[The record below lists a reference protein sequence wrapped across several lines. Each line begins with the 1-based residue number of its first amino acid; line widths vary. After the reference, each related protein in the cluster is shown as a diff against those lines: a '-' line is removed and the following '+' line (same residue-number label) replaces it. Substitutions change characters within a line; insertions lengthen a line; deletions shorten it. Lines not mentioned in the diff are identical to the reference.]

1 MGNPR
6 EGFMSRHL
14 TLMLCTLAL
23 VAGCSRNPERPSA
36 AQSPTAPTASEPG
49 SLLGPSSVAPGGI
62 SGKYD
67 VSFPGRDQ
75 SFDFRNQ
82 LETKYQTGLG
92 RGLAPTFVDREGEVV
107 WTQEYM
113 RYRVNGCDHGS
124 ATQRV
129 LAQID
134 GQPAGQVCGAPP
146 DGLIAFPPRT
156 DAFDF
161 RRQLET
167 RYQQF
172 GRGASQSSVDA
183 EGGVIWTQ
191 EYLRYRV
198 NQCDHATS
206 VQKVFSQID
215 GGGVAATCFVPP
227 CLFTVSPTTQTVPA
241 AGGTFT
247 AIITKTSGDC
257 TFGAESLGAFVTTV
271 SGTSGTDT
279 TTTLTYRVDP
289 NTGGSRSTQIRVRWT
304 NNSTL
309 LQINQDAFST
319 AFTMTDPNNASGAT
333 TTCLIKLAATPCV
346 FAATGTV
353 VGSTTYAWTAS
364 YLYGGTVTHTQSGT
378 SPNFTFTQT
387 CGGAGCHGRRHRDAV
402 ERDLDGDGCERRH
415 HRAVGIG
422 QPAAADHPVVYLLIG
437 LRSADLAFRDGETS
451 GQSNGA
457 GDGDRTR
464 DIELGKLAFYR

>member
-1 MGNPR
+1 
-6 EGFMSRHL
+6 MSRCL
-14 TLMLCTLAL
+14 TLLLCTVTLI
-23 VAGCSRNPERPSA
+23 AGCSRDPERSLST
-36 AQSPTAPTASEPG
+36 SPTSVSAPEPG
-49 SLLGPSSVAPGGI
+49 SLIGSTSIAPGGI
-62 SGKYD
+62 SGKFD

-82 LETKYQTGLG
+82 LETKYLTGLG
-92 RGLAPTFVDREGEVV
+92 RTAAPTFVDREGEVV

-113 RYRVNGCDHGS
+113 RYRANGCDHAT

-161 RRQLET
+161 RRQLES

-172 GRGASQSSVDA
+172 GRGASQSAVDA

-198 NQCDHATS
+198 NQCDHPTA

-227 CLFTVSPTTQTVPA
+227 CIFTVSPTTQIVPA

-247 AIITKTSGDC
+247 AVVTRTSGDC
-257 TFGAESLGAFVTTV
+257 TFGAESLGSYVSLV
-271 SGTSGTDT
+271 SGTTGST
-279 TTTLTYRVDP
+279 TPATVTYTVAP
-289 NTGGSRSTQIRVRWT
+289 NTGPSRSTQIRVRWT

-309 LQINQDAFST
+309 LEIQQAGNDT
-319 AFTMTDPNNASGAT
+319 AFTMTDPNNAAGAT
-333 TTCLIKLAATPCV
+333 TTCLIKLTNTPCV
-346 FAATGTV
+346 FAASGTV
-353 VGSTTYAWTAS
+353 VTPATYVWNATYQYGTTI
-364 YLYGGTVTHTQSGT
+364 THTQTST
-378 SPNFTFTQT
+378 SPNFQFTQT
-387 CGGAGCHGRRHRDAV
+387 CGGPGSTASGVETVLNVTLTVTDANGV
-402 ERDLDGDGCERRH
+402 TTTVQSGSGN
-415 HRAVGIG
+415 
-422 QPAAADHPVVYLLIG
+422 QPPLIIK
-437 LRSADLAFRDGETS
+437 FFTC
-451 GQSNGA
+451 
-457 GDGDRTR
+457 
-464 DIELGKLAFYR
+464 